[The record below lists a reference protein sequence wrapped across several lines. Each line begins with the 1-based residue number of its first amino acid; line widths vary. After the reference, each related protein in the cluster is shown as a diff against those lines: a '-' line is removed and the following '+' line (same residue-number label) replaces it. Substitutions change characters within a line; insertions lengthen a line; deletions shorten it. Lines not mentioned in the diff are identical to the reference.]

1 MVETVI
7 ISGGLGTYRIN
18 RHKTH
23 THTHTHTQTPE
34 RWTVQ
39 PLIKGVTESYI
50 RTREIREQIKMY
62 LKGFSQKWN
71 LKSSL
76 DWPFQIC
83 VEQLTSYT

>member
-18 RHKTH
+18 RHTTH
-23 THTHTHTQTPE
+23 THTPTPPQTPE

-71 LKSSL
+71 LKASL